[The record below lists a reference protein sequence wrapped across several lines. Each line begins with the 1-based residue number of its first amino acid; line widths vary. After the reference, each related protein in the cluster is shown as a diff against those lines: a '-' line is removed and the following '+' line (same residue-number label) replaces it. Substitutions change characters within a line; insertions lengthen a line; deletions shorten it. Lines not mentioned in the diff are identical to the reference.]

1 MSVSRHEE
9 EEGLKAAEGR
19 LWADHK
25 PDRLHPDHCP
35 AEGLILFLKRCGEFA
50 KYLLLLDHCP
60 AKGLIL
66 FFLISCGDFAKFLLL
81 LDHCPAEGLILFFD
95 KVRWIC

>member
-1 MSVSRHEE
+1 MRTEEKEGLKLAEERLGADQSYCLFVFLVSCVSRHEE

-35 AEGLILFLKRCGEFA
+35 AEGLILF
-50 KYLLLLDHCP
+50 
-60 AKGLIL
+60 
-66 FFLISCGDFAKFLLL
+66 
-81 LDHCPAEGLILFFD
+81 FD
-95 KVRWIC
+95 KVRWICYF

>member
-1 MSVSRHEE
+1 MCVSVSRYEEEEGRKEVVVYLFVFVCYCLMCVSRHEE

-35 AEGLILFLKRCGEFA
+35 GEGLILFYDKLRC
-50 KYLLLLDHCP
+50 
-60 AKGLIL
+60 
-66 FFLISCGDFAKFLLL
+66 
-81 LDHCPAEGLILFFD
+81 
-95 KVRWIC
+95 IC